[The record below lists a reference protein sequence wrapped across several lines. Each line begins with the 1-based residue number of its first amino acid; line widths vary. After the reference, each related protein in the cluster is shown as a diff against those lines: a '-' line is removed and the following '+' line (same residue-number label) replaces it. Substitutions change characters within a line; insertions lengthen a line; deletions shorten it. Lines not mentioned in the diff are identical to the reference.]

1 MWSIICHAAYVAG
14 KLYRADIIKSKN
26 IRFDNELSYNEDRLF
41 CVTYLCAVTNK
52 VAYTTRPAYNYY
64 QRKGSLMNSLSNC
77 YNPKYLSDFNAYLKM
92 LNEVKQI
99 KTNIPIK
106 RWVKTGLCLSYKT
119 IINMMISG
127 KCYDKNAHH
136 FMLGKLI
143 RSGGIFNILEWQWWC
158 WQRRFCSLYIRKYFA
173 NSVWYDMLNSKAL
186 TCKS

>member
-1 MWSIICHAAYVAG
+1 
-14 KLYRADIIKSKN
+14 
-26 IRFDNELSYNEDRLF
+26 
-41 CVTYLCAVTNK
+41 
-52 VAYTTRPAYNYY
+52 
-64 QRKGSLMNSLSNC
+64 
-77 YNPKYLSDFNAYLKM
+77 M

-143 RSGGIFNILEWQWWC
+143 SSGGHLQ
-158 WQRRFCSLYIRKYFA
+158 YIRMTM
-173 NSVWYDMLNSKAL
+173 VMLAKEIL
-186 TCKS
+186 FIVYPKVLCK